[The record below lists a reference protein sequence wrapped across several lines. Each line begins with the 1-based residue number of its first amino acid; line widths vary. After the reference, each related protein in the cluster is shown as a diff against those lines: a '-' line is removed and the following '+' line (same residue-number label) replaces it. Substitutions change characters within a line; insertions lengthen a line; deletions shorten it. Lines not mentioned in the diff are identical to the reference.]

1 MKKSRFY
8 PFALLAM
15 MVLFIGCSGKMT
27 LQKYYVQKTEDA
39 DFIIVN
45 VPIDLQEFL
54 KGELTEEELTI
65 IQSIRKLN
73 VLIYQ
78 HQADNPTKS
87 KREIEQLDQ
96 ILAQETY
103 NNLTDF
109 GMGKTK
115 GKVLYVGSENDIDEG
130 VVYVRNSD
138 MGLVVV
144 RVLGEAMN
152 PGALLLLTRKIN
164 HADFVGSLGQQ
175 FEGLFK
181 TFGEVKSTSNNNQIL

>member
-54 KGELTEEELTI
+54 KGELTEEELTT

-115 GKVLYVGSENDIDEG
+115 GKVLYVESENDIDEG

-152 PGALLLLTRKIN
+152 PGALLLLTQKIN
-164 HADFVGSLGQQ
+164 HSDFVGSLGQQ

>member
-1 MKKSRFY
+1 MKKSHFY

-15 MVLFIGCSGKMT
+15 MVLFIGCFGKLT

-45 VPIDLQEFL
+45 VHIDLQEFL
-54 KGELTEEELTI
+54 KGELTAEELTT

-87 KREIEQLDQ
+87 QREIEQLDQ
-96 ILAQETY
+96 ILAQEIY

-115 GKVLYVGSENDIDEG
+115 GKVLYVGYENDIDEG
-130 VVYVRNSD
+130 VVYVRNPD

-152 PGALLLLTRKIN
+152 PSALLLLTQKIN

-175 FEGLFK
+175 FEGLF
-181 TFGEVKSTSNNNQIL
+181 